1 MIRIHKIKNILG
13 ILFFSLLSV
22 SCQEWLDVSPSTEVK
37 YDDLFSY
44 RNGFK
49 DQLTGVYT
57 ALCAEELYGAH
68 LSFGMLDALG
78 QQYCWLQYSD
88 GIYYYLNSYVYDNS
102 KSQGVI
108 SDIWSNMY
116 NTIANVNILLQG
128 IEDHRGVLADDEEKI
143 YEGEAY
149 ALRAF
154 LHFDLLRLFGKS
166 YVAGAGEKAIP
177 YVSKISKQVP
187 PLSMVS
193 EVLDSVIMDLEKAAY
208 LLENDPVRTGEATT
222 SFLGTRSFHFNYYAV
237 RALLARV
244 YLYKNDK
251 VNALKNATEVILSH
265 KYPWVEKSQ
274 VATTTRESRDGI
286 FLPECIFMLNN
297 TKLETITEKYLKPS
311 KNNGSDLLV
320 SYNAVID
327 EIFES
332 SLYGGTDWRYIYYFE
347 SVDWWSWGSTKLWQ
361 VSSGYNNRQ
370 PLIRISE
377 MYLIAAECAGSKKEA
392 LEYFNTLR
400 QHRGFAVADD
410 LKEDTTDEQ
419 LQAAIAKE
427 YHKEFIGEGQ
437 WFLYCKRLDQETLS
451 DDVYMPVPFS
461 KDYYVLPMP
470 DQEVE
475 YGNRN

>member
-44 RNGFK
+44 KNGFK

-78 QQYCWLQYSD
+78 QQYYWLQES
-88 GIYYYLNSYVYDNS
+88 GAYYWLHRYVYDNS

-108 SDIWSNMY
+108 SDIWNNMY
-116 NTIANVNILLQG
+116 NAIANVNILLQG

-187 PLSMVS
+187 PLSTVS

-251 VNALKNATEVILSH
+251 VNALKNATVVILSH
-265 KYPWVEKSQ
+265 KYPWVGKSQ

-297 TKLETITEKYLKPS
+297 TKLETITEKYLKES
-311 KNNGSDLLV
+311 KNNDGNLLV
-320 SYNAVID
+320 SWNAVID

-347 SVDWWSWGSTKLWQ
+347 PISWSWGNSKLWQ
-361 VSSGYNNRQ
+361 VSSAYNNRQ

-427 YHKEFIGEGQ
+427 YQKEFIGEGQ
-437 WFLYCKRLDQETLS
+437 WFFYSKRTDQETPS
-451 DDVYMPVPFS
+451 DIFVPVPFS